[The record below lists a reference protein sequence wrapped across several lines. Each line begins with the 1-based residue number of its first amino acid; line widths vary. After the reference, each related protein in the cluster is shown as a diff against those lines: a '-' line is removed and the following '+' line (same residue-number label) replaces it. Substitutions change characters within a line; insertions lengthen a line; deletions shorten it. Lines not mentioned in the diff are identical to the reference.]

1 MLLNAKELYR
11 FDGFELDPVRRVL
24 SRADE
29 PILLTPKAFDVLA
42 YLVLNPGRVVT
53 KDELLKAIWPDSFVE
68 EGNLAQYISSLRK
81 AMGDKSSLIATIS
94 GRGYQF
100 GAQVFTSQVLSEQAQ
115 DELPDARPG
124 NNFVQRVRKRT
135 GAIFKNSSPQQ
146 APHALPA
153 EAPARRSAAIRWS
166 GVSLLAAALLAL
178 AAILAWKHFASPP
191 QTRKV
196 MVADFANTTGDPSF
210 DRTLKRA
217 LEIDLEQSPY
227 IDVMSERE
235 AMSTLKL
242 MGLNS
247 STAITPGIAKE
258 ICERSN
264 RQVLLTGNIAPM
276 GQEYLL
282 TLQASDCASGKEL
295 AAAKAEAA
303 NKEKVLA
310 ALDSVVDHVRRE
322 LGESTQSLES
332 YQVPIVDATTPSF
345 EALESYSIG
354 QNLDAQGNSEIEAL
368 PFYQRAVELDPQF
381 AMAYSAIATEYYNL
395 NEFNVASQYYRK
407 AFELSDRVSA
417 KEKLIIQAHYYCE
430 GQKDVLQGIKVYWM
444 WAGTYPHDWR
454 PWVNLANEYTQLG
467 QYAPAIAAGE
477 RAVEEA
483 PNRGMAYSVLA
494 RAYKRANR
502 FADAKSL
509 ALRAEQRG
517 IDSSGLHSS
526 LLQIAYAENDADA
539 LAHEI
544 KWGENHNG
552 GWYFLDIQAGAAA
565 AAGEYKKA
573 EELFRGAYEF
583 AKNDNLAE
591 TAVDILLDQAQMEFE
606 FGLPG
611 ASRATLGSLGRSDTT
626 LPDLAILRAEL
637 GDTAFAENYLAE
649 QSGNKHTGTHMA
661 YLNLPLLRATLAMEH
676 GKPLDAVAA
685 LEPARPYEMA
695 NYAVLTQRAAAYLK
709 AGHPEMAVS
718 DYQKI
723 LANLGVDPV
732 SPLYPLAHL
741 GLARA
746 YAMENNQAASRG
758 EYEKF
763 FDMWKNADADIPI
776 LKQARIEYSR
786 LK

>member
-11 FDGFELDPVRRVL
+11 FDGFELDPIRRVL
-24 SRADE
+24 SREDE

-100 GAQVFTSQVLSEQAQ
+100 GAQVFTAQVHSEQAQ
-115 DELPDARPG
+115 DELPDARQG
-124 NNFVQRVRKRT
+124 SNFVQRVRKRT
-135 GAIFKNSSPQQ
+135 RAVFETSSPEHT
-146 APHALPA
+146 PPALPA
-153 EAPARRSAAIRWS
+153 GASSHRNAAFRWG
-166 GVSLLAAALLAL
+166 GVSLLAAVLIAL

-196 MVADFANTTGDPSF
+196 MVADFANTTGDPAF

-242 MGLNS
+242 MGLDS

-264 RQVLLTGNIAPM
+264 RQVLLTGNIVPM

-282 TLQASDCASGKEL
+282 TLEATDCASGKEL
-295 AAAKAEAA
+295 GGAKAEAA

-322 LGESTQSLES
+322 LGESSQSLES
-332 YQVPIVDATTPSF
+332 FQVPIVDATTPSF
-345 EALESYSIG
+345 EALESFSIG
-354 QNLDAQGNSEIEAL
+354 QNLDAQGASEIEAL

-395 NEFNVASQYYRK
+395 TEYNVAAQYYRK
-407 AFELSDRVSA
+407 AFELSNRISA

-430 GQKDVLQGIKVYWM
+430 GQKDVLQGIQVYWM
-444 WAGTYPHDWR
+444 WANTYPHDWA
-454 PWVNLANEYTQLG
+454 PWVNLTNEYTQLG

-483 PNRGMAYSVLA
+483 PGRGIAYSVLA
-494 RAYKRANR
+494 RAYRRANR
-502 FADAKSL
+502 FAEAKSL
-509 ALRAEQRG
+509 AQRAEQRG
-517 IDSSGLHSS
+517 IDSLGLHST
-526 LLQIAYAENDADA
+526 LMQIAFAENDQVA
-539 LAHEI
+539 LTREI
-544 KWGENHNG
+544 QWGETHNG
-552 GWYFLDIQAGAAA
+552 GWYFLDSQAGGEAAT
-565 AAGEYKKA
+565 GHIKKM
-573 EELFRGAYEF
+573 EELLSNAYES
-583 AKNDNLAE
+583 AINQNLHE
-591 TAVDILLDQAQMEFE
+591 TADEILLDQAQMEFE
-606 FGLPG
+606 FGLPD
-611 ASRATLGSLGRSDTT
+611 ASRATLSRLGSSDTT
-626 LPDLAILRAEL
+626 SPDLAILHAKL
-637 GDTAFAENYLAE
+637 GDAAFAERYLEE
-649 QSGNKHTGTHMA
+649 QSSKGNSGTHMA
-661 YLNLPLLRATLAMEH
+661 YVNLPLLRAALATEQ
-676 GKPLDAVAA
+676 GRPLDAVAA
-685 LEPARPYEMA
+685 LEPAKPYEMA
-695 NYAVLTQRAAAYLK
+695 NYNVLTQRAEAYLK
-709 AGHPEMAVS
+709 AGRPEMAIPE
-718 DYQKI
+718 YQKV
-723 LANLGVDPV
+723 LANPGIDPL

-746 YAMENNQAASRG
+746 NAMKNNQAASRS

-763 FDMWKNADADIPI
+763 FDLWKNADADVPI

>member
-11 FDGFELDPVRRVL
+11 FDGFELDPIRRVL

-29 PILLTPKAFDVLA
+29 PVLLTPKAFDVLA

-100 GAQVFTSQVLSEQAQ
+100 GAQVFTAQVLSEQAQ
-115 DELPDARPG
+115 NELPDARPG
-124 NNFVQRVRKRT
+124 NTMVQRVRKRT
-135 GAIFKNSSPQQ
+135 GAVFAHNSPEQ
-146 APHALPA
+146 APLALPTS
-153 EAPARRSAAIRWS
+153 APTRRNAAIRWG
-166 GVSLLAAALLAL
+166 GVSLLAAALIAL
-178 AAILAWKHFASPP
+178 AAILAWKHYAPA
-191 QTRKV
+191 QQVLKV

-242 MGLNS
+242 MGRDS
-247 STAITPGIAKE
+247 SSAITTGIAKE

-264 RQVLLTGNIAPM
+264 RQVLLTGNIASM
-276 GQEYLL
+276 GQDYLL
-282 TLQASDCASGKEL
+282 TLQATDCASGKEL

-303 NKEKVLA
+303 SKEKVLS
-310 ALDSVVDHVRRE
+310 ALDSVADHVRKE

-332 YQVPIVDATTPSF
+332 YQVPIIDATTPSF

-354 QNLDAQGNSEIEAL
+354 QNLDAQGASEIEAL

-381 AMAYSAIATEYYNL
+381 ALAYSAIATEYYNL

-444 WAGTYPHDWR
+444 WAGTYPQDWR

-467 QYAPAIAAGE
+467 QYASAIAAGE

-483 PNRGMAYSVLA
+483 PSRGMAYSVLA

-526 LLQIAYAENDADA
+526 LLQIAFAENDSDA
-539 LAHEI
+539 VAREI

-552 GWYFLDIQAGAAA
+552 GWSFLDIQAGGAAT
-565 AAGEYKKA
+565 AGEYKKA
-573 EELFRGAYEF
+573 EEFFRGAYEL
-583 AKNDNLAE
+583 AKNENLAE
-591 TAVDILLDQAQMEFE
+591 TADDILLDQAQMELE
-606 FGLPG
+606 FGLPD
-611 ASRATLGSLGRSDTT
+611 ATRATLDRLGSSDTT
-626 LPDLAILRAEL
+626 SPDLAILRAEL
-637 GDTAFAENYLAE
+637 GDATFAENYLAE
-649 QSGNKHTGTHMA
+649 QSSKGNSGTHMA
-661 YLNLPLLRATLAMEH
+661 YVNLPLLRAALAMEH

-695 NYAVLTQRAAAYLK
+695 NYAVLSQRAEAYLK
-709 AGHPEMAVS
+709 AGRPEMAVPE
-718 DYQKI
+718 YQKI
-723 LANLGVDPV
+723 LANPGVDPV
-732 SPLYPLAHL
+732 SPLYSLAHL

-746 YAMENNQAASRG
+746 YALQNNQVASRG

-763 FDMWKNADADIPI
+763 FDLWKNADADVPI